1 MATEI
6 RGDLKGYLR
15 RFELPSLKCFMMPL
29 KSVSIIFIIE
39 LILSIAFIIIGV
51 SKGTNLIMLLQCML
65 MVGYYIGVLK
75 NDFWNIVLEE
85 SKGFLA
91 DLIMWIYYIIVC
103 IISLSP
109 SLCFFHFS
117 DTVIV

>member
-6 RGDLKGYLR
+6 RGDLKGYFR
-15 RFELPSLKCFMMPL
+15 RFELPSLKCFVMPL
-29 KSVSIIFIIE
+29 KSVGIIFLIE
-39 LILSIAFIIIGV
+39 IILSIAFIMICI

-85 SKGFLA
+85 SKVFFA
-91 DLIMWIYYIIVC
+91 DLIMWIYNIIVC

-109 SLCFFHFS
+109 SLCYLIFS
-117 DTVIV
+117 DKVLV

>member
-6 RGDLKGYLR
+6 RGDLKGYLI

-29 KSVSIIFIIE
+29 KSVGIIFIIE

>member
-15 RFELPSLKCFMMPL
+15 RFELPSLKCFIMPL
-29 KSVSIIFIIE
+29 KSVGIIFIIE
-39 LILSIAFIIIGV
+39 LLLSIAFIIIGIT
-51 SKGTNLIMLLQCML
+51 KATIIIMLLQCMFI
-65 MVGYYIGVLK
+65 VGYYVGVLK

-91 DLIMWIYYIIVC
+91 DLIMWLYYILVC

-109 SLCFFHFS
+109 AFVYFYYS
-117 DTVIV
+117 DTFIA